1 MNAKINFR
9 LTIFYIFVTITACI
23 FILNRWVTDSY
34 AGIQYKTPQVLII
47 LDNSQSMDGDLS
59 GAIMTGS
66 GTATGSN
73 GFVDQSSS
81 SPIDYNVPTGF
92 TPPVQPTS
100 PVLYTVCSGGVCT
113 DNSASRLNVAKAA
126 IMDAYNKYSNDVQ
139 FGLMDYG
146 VQGSPSLYTTWVYYM
161 SGPLGFQFGTS
172 ASAPT
177 QTTTTGQV
185 VQLQSVLNP
194 CYYSNTQSTKSCQ
207 QIRSFFQKKGV
218 SGTFSDQYLY
228 IQDTSDEPAI
238 NDVLYNNGGS
248 SNMVFSGPFPTGGYE
263 SNNNPDPYIS
273 FNLQDYNSGV
283 IEIGYHNASNGKPFP
298 TGPTNAGYV
307 PYSPQVWYSER
318 GFGYYNNVNNN
329 GDLVIPIAVSNS
341 TQQSDFTT
349 ALAPETNNSGSSEI
363 KADAVNA
370 PMAGTLASA
379 LSYLTGS
386 SLPASSCPGK
396 KYVIFV
402 TDGLPTYGTGGHNW
416 PPIGS
421 AAASGY
427 GFTATF
433 NSDGS
438 LNTTNPS
445 TNNALN
451 ETIQAIE
458 NLKAQ
463 GIDTYVIGLGAG
475 VDPSA
480 NPQAAAVLKAMAIA
494 GGTNNYF
501 PATTP
506 QDAANDLGIIV
517 QEIMAS
523 GSYTTPVI
531 HQDTTGTN
539 KYLYYADFKAT
550 LTQPLWGEGN
560 IYLFQLDNPGI
571 TVSNSTTGCPIGSG
585 LSNGLIGPEN
595 GPGSSSFACV
605 EAQNTETINGQTVTV
620 TSVTPPSPGA
630 SSYDSFWD
638 TPSGLGAGNALKNGN
653 YYPNPSSPNRD
664 VFTSYLDT
672 ATGQETPIPLNP
684 VTNHSSPYYNNFN
697 TESQI
702 ISNTELQTMLG
713 TSSNYSSICGSGSTA
728 DSCTES
734 ILNFVLNPSQDG
746 WKLGAIYH
754 SDPVLIGVPSI
765 AIYENPSSSSPLAT
779 SCSNTYTGSY
789 YQFYL
794 CEEHRQQV
802 LVVGANDGMLHG
814 FDAGVYGGSAY
825 GSTSTTYGYGSGE
838 EMFGYIP
845 PDLLP
850 EISNWYQ
857 SSLTQ
862 PSSGYYPQDFFVDS
876 TPAASDVYFNNIFD
890 GTQNTVSGVSSGWH
904 TVLVSGERSGGDYY
918 FALDM
923 THPSQLSAGTY
934 PAPLWDFTDSSMAQT
949 WSRPVIGFICLPNSA
964 TSSNGVC
971 SNNPNAPSTSSSP
984 PQYVKTYLAVV
995 GGGYPSG
1002 YPSVTTPGNAVYA
1015 LYVEPNPEPENTA
1028 NSGTGY
1034 ADEQVLWKYDMNYPV
1049 PSEVAPIFNTSGGS
1063 GVPSGELE
1071 AFYVGDLGG
1080 EMYAFSMPSIAS
1092 GTVSSSSAWTACPIF
1107 TQPSA
1112 NPLLEI
1118 FYPPAISY
1126 DSSGNL
1132 WVYFGTGNR
1141 AQLNG
1146 QANSRPNEFIAANM
1160 GTAPAGTCATSSPQS
1175 TAPYALASGSSTTG
1189 LENVTGAYITASSS
1203 ASSPSSISYSYTL
1216 NANTVSLAS
1225 ANAAINPDGWYITLP
1240 NSGERVVSSPIVSN
1254 GIVYFT
1260 TYTPNTT
1267 PNSCSEGYARLYAL
1281 NYMNGGGEVVTN
1293 STGVVSS
1300 ILGSSQTPTGTG
1312 QQSGIL
1318 GLGIPSAP
1326 VISGNTLFVATS
1338 GEGLISTT
1346 IPASPTGITPTSWF
1360 QLP

>member
-9 LTIFYIFVTITACI
+9 LIIFYIFVTIIACI
-23 FILNRWVTDSY
+23 FILNRWVIASY

-66 GTATGSN
+66 GTATSNTSKN
-73 GFVDQSSS
+73 GFVDQLSS
-81 SPIDYNVPTGF
+81 SPIDYPVPGGF
-92 TPPVQPTS
+92 TAPVTGTAGGTGVTAP
-100 PVLYTVCSGGVCT
+100 YTVCSSGVCT

-126 IMDAYNKYSNDVQ
+126 ILDAYNKYANDVQ

-146 VQGSPSLYTTWVYYM
+146 VSGSPGLYTTWVYYM
-161 SGPLGFQFGTS
+161 SGSGGFTFGTS
-172 ASAPT
+172 KTPT
-177 QTTTTGQV
+177 FV
-185 VQLQSVLNP
+185 PNP
-194 CYYSNTQSTKSCQ
+194 CYYSNTQSTNSCL
-207 QIRSFFQKKGV
+207 QIRTFFQNNGV
-218 SGTFSDQYLY
+218 SGTFSDPYLY
-228 IQDTSDEPAI
+228 IQDTSDESTI
-238 NDVLYNNGGS
+238 NDVLYASQIPTNFVTNVGVYNYTPYHCGS
-248 SNMVFSGPFPTGGYE
+248 SFI
-263 SNNNPDPYIS
+263 SNIYT
-273 FNLQDYNSGV
+273 FYNLTNYNQGQINSCYK
-283 IEIGYHNASNGKPFP
+283 ETYPNIGRNGNFD

-318 GFGYYNNVNNN
+318 GFGYNNSVTNAGN
-329 GDLVIPIAVSNS
+329 LVISIATSNLA
-341 TQQSDFTT
+341 QQSHFTT
-349 ALAPETNNSGSSEI
+349 ALAPETSHSGSFEI

-386 SLPASSCPGK
+386 SLPTPSCPGK

-421 AAASGY
+421 AAAAGY
-427 GFTATF
+427 GVTATF

-438 LNTTNPS
+438 LEGTNDK
-445 TNNALN
+445 ALL
-451 ETIQAIE
+451 ETINEIAD
-458 NLKAQ
+458 LKAQ

-475 VDPSA
+475 VDPSI
-480 NPQAAAVLKAMAIA
+480 NPQAAAVLTAMAVA
-494 GGTNNYF
+494 GGTNNFF

-506 QDAANDLGIIV
+506 QYAANDLGIIV

-531 HQDTTGTN
+531 HQTTTGAN
-539 KYLYYADFKAT
+539 KYLYYADFEAT

-560 IYLFQLDNPGI
+560 IYLFQLDNPSI
-571 TVSNSTTGCPIGSG
+571 TTLSNSTTGCPIGSG
-585 LSNGLIGPEN
+585 LSNGLVGPLD

-605 EAQNTETINGQTVTV
+605 EKQKTKTINSQTVTV
-620 TSVTPPSPGA
+620 TSIIPPSPGA

-638 TPSGLGAGNALKNGN
+638 TPSGLGAGDTLKNGN

-664 VFTSYLDT
+664 VFTSYFNSS
-672 ATGQETPIPLNP
+672 TGQETPIYLNP
-684 VTNHSSPYYNNFN
+684 VTSSD
-697 TESQI
+697 
-702 ISNTELQTMLG
+702 SNTELQTMLG
-713 TSSNYSSICGSGSTA
+713 TSSNYSSICGSSSTA

-802 LVVGANDGMLHG
+802 LVAGANDGMLHG
-814 FDAGVYGGSAY
+814 FDAGVYGGSAD

-850 EISNWYQ
+850 GVSNWYQ
-857 SSLTQ
+857 GSLTQ

-890 GTQNTVSGVSSGWH
+890 GTSNTVSGVSSGWH
-904 TVLVSGERSGGDYY
+904 TVLVSGERSGGSYY
-918 FALDM
+918 FSLDM

-949 WSRPVIGFICLPNSA
+949 WSRPVIGFICLPNSS

-971 SNNPNAPSTSSSP
+971 SNNPNPPSTSSSA
-984 PQYVKTYLAVV
+984 PQYVKTYLAIA
-995 GGGYPSG
+995 GGGYS
-1002 YPSVTTPGNAVYA
+1002 SASSPGNAVYA
-1015 LYVEPNPEPENTA
+1015 LYVEPNPVIPTG
-1028 NSGTGY
+1028 GTTY
-1034 ADEQVLWKYDMNYPV
+1034 ADNQILWKYAMNYPV
-1049 PSEVAPIFNTSGGS
+1049 PSEVTPVFNTSGGS
-1063 GVPSGELE
+1063 AVPSGELE
-1071 AFYVGDLGG
+1071 AFYVGDIGG

-1092 GTVSSSSAWTACPIF
+1092 GKVTSSSKWAACPIF
-1107 TQPSA
+1107 TQPGA
-1112 NPLLEI
+1112 NPLLNI
-1118 FYPPAISY
+1118 FYPPAVSY

-1141 AQLNG
+1141 ANLNG
-1146 QANSRPNEFIAANM
+1146 PSNSRPNEFLAANM
-1160 GTAPAGTCATSSPQS
+1160 GTAPAGTCATNSPQS
-1175 TAPYALASGSSTTG
+1175 AAPYTIATGSSTTG
-1189 LENVTGAYITASSS
+1189 LENVTGAYIAASSS
-1203 ASSPSSISYSYTL
+1203 TGSPSSISYSYTL
-1216 NANTVSLAS
+1216 NGGNPVSLSA
-1225 ANAAINPDGWYITLP
+1225 ANAAINPDGWYITLSNP
-1240 NSGERVVSSPIVSN
+1240 GERIVSSPVVYN
-1254 GIVYFT
+1254 GIIYFT
-1260 TYTPNTT
+1260 TYTPNQTA
-1267 PNSCSEGYARLYAL
+1267 NSCSVGYAQLYAL
-1281 NYMNGGGEVVTN
+1281 NYTNGGGEVVSN
-1293 STGVVSS
+1293 SAGVS
-1300 ILGSSQTPTGTG
+1300 ILGTSQTPTGTG
-1312 QQSGIL
+1312 KQSAIIGS
-1318 GLGIPSAP
+1318 GTPSAP
-1326 VISGNTLFVATS
+1326 VVSGNTLFVATS
-1338 GEGLISTT
+1338 GGGLSSIA
-1346 IPASPTGITPTSWF
+1346 IPAPPTGITPTSWF

>member
-9 LTIFYIFVTITACI
+9 LIIFYIFVTIIACI
-23 FILNRWVTDSY
+23 FILNRWVITSY

-66 GTATGSN
+66 GTATSNTSSN

-81 SPIDYNVPTGF
+81 SPINYSVPGGF
-92 TPPVQPTS
+92 TAPVTGTAGGTGVTAP
-100 PVLYTVCSGGVCT
+100 YTVCSSGVCT

-126 IMDAYNKYSNDVQ
+126 ILDAYNKYANDVQ

-146 VQGSPSLYTTWVYYM
+146 VSGSPGLYTTWVYYM
-161 SGPLGFQFGTS
+161 SGSGGFTFGTS
-172 ASAPT
+172 SAPGGGLT
-177 QTTTTGQV
+177 AV
-185 VQLQSVLNP
+185 PNP
-194 CYYSNTQSTKSCQ
+194 CYYSNTQATQATQSCTD
-207 QIRSFFQKKGV
+207 IRSFLGSGHGV
-218 SGTFSDQYLY
+218 FSDPYLY
-228 IQDTSDEPAI
+228 IQDTSDEPSI
-238 NDVLYNNGGS
+238 NDVLYSTTGGS
-248 SNMVFSGPFPTGGYE
+248 GTSNMVFSNPYATGKCA
-263 SNNNPDPYIS
+263 SSKNPDPYTS
-273 FNLQDYNSGV
+273 FTLQDYNNGC
-283 IEIGYHNASNGKPFP
+283 ILIGYQYGSNHHPFP

-318 GFGYYNNVNNN
+318 GFGYYNSLTGN
-329 GDLVIPIAVSNS
+329 GNLVIPISASNS
-341 TQQSDFTT
+341 SQFSTS
-349 ALAPETNNSGSSEI
+349 LVPETSNSGSSEI

-386 SLPASSCPGK
+386 SLPTPSCPGK

-421 AAASGY
+421 AAAAGY
-427 GFTATF
+427 GVTATF

-438 LNTTNPS
+438 LATTND
-445 TNNALN
+445 NALQ
-451 ETIQAIE
+451 ETISEIAD
-458 NLKAQ
+458 LKNK
-463 GIDTYVIGLGAG
+463 GIDTYVIGMGAG
-475 VDPSA
+475 VEPSL
-480 NPQAAAVLKAMAIA
+480 NPQAANVLKAMAVA
-494 GGTNNYF
+494 GGTSNFF

-506 QDAANDLGIIV
+506 HDVANDLGIIV

-531 HQDTTGTN
+531 HQMTTGAN
-539 KYLYYADFKAT
+539 KYLYYADFETT

-560 IYLFQLDNPGI
+560 IYLFQLDNPSI
-571 TVSNSTTGCPIGSG
+571 TTLSNSTTGCPIGSG
-585 LSNGLIGPEN
+585 LSNGLVGPEG
-595 GPGSSSFACV
+595 GPGNSSFACV
-605 EAQNTETINGQTVTV
+605 EAQNTETINSQTVTV
-620 TSVTPPSPGA
+620 TSIIPPSPGA

-638 TPSGLGAGNALKNGN
+638 TPSGLGAGDALKNGN

-664 VFTSYLDT
+664 VFTSYLNSS
-672 ATGQETPIPLNP
+672 TGQETPIYLNP
-684 VTNHSSPYYNNFN
+684 VSS
-697 TESQI
+697 SD
-702 ISNTELQTMLG
+702 SNTELQTMLG
-713 TSSNYSSICGSGSTA
+713 TSSNYSSICGSSSTA

-802 LVVGANDGMLHG
+802 LVAGANDGMLHG
-814 FDAGVYGGSAY
+814 FDAGVYGGSAD
-825 GSTSTTYGYGSGE
+825 GSTSTTYGYGSGG

-850 EISNWYQ
+850 GVSNWYQ
-857 SSLTQ
+857 GSLTQ

-876 TPAASDVYFNNIFD
+876 TPAVSDVYFNNIFD
-890 GTQNTVSGVSSGWH
+890 GTSNTVSGVSSGWH
-904 TVLVSGERSGGDYY
+904 TVLVSGERGGGSYY
-918 FALDM
+918 FSLDM

-934 PAPLWDFTDSSMAQT
+934 PAPLWDFTDSSMGET

-971 SNNPNAPSTSSSP
+971 SNNPNPPLTSSSA
-984 PQYVKTYLAVV
+984 PQYVKTYLAIV
-995 GGGYPSG
+995 GGGYS
-1002 YPSVTTPGNAVYA
+1002 SASSPGNAVYA
-1015 LYVEPNPEPENTA
+1015 LYVESNPAGP
-1028 NSGTGY
+1028 SGGPY
-1034 ADEQVLWKYDMNYPV
+1034 ADNQILWKYAMNYPV
-1049 PSEVAPIFNTSGGS
+1049 PSEVTPIFNTSGGS
-1063 GVPSGELE
+1063 AVPSGELE

-1092 GTVSSSSAWTACPIF
+1092 GKVTSSSTWTACPIF
-1107 TQPSA
+1107 TQPGA
-1112 NPLLEI
+1112 NPLLNI
-1118 FYPPAISY
+1118 FYPPAVSY

-1141 AQLNG
+1141 ADLNG
-1146 QANSRPNEFIAANM
+1146 PSNSRPNEFLAANM
-1160 GTAPAGTCATSSPQS
+1160 GTAPAGTCATNSPQS
-1175 TAPYALASGSSTTG
+1175 AAPYTIATGSSTTG
-1189 LENVTGAYITASSS
+1189 LENVTGAYITALSK
-1203 ASSPSSISYSYTL
+1203 AGSPSSISYSYTL
-1216 NANTVSLAS
+1216 NGNTVSLSS

-1240 NSGERVVSSPIVSN
+1240 NPGEKIVSSPIVYN
-1254 GIVYFT
+1254 GIIYFT
-1260 TYTPNTT
+1260 TYTPNQTA
-1267 PNSCSEGYARLYAL
+1267 NSCSEGYAQLYAL
-1281 NYMNGGGEVVTN
+1281 NYTNGGGEVVSN
-1293 STGVVSS
+1293 SAGVS
-1300 ILGSSQTPTGTG
+1300 ILGASQTPTGKG
-1312 QQSGIL
+1312 QQSAII
-1318 GLGIPSAP
+1318 GLGTPSAP
-1326 VISGNTLFVATS
+1326 VVSGNTLFVATS
-1338 GEGLISTT
+1338 GGGLGSIT
-1346 IPASPTGITPTSWF
+1346 IPAPPTGITPTSWF

>member
-9 LTIFYIFVTITACI
+9 LLIFYIFVTIIAFI
-23 FILNRWVTDSY
+23 FILSRWVITSY

-66 GTATGSN
+66 GTATSN
-73 GFVDQSSS
+73 TSSDGFVDQSSS
-81 SPIDYNVPTGF
+81 SPINYSVPGGF
-92 TPPVQPTS
+92 TAPVTNTVGS
-100 PVLYTVCSGGVCT
+100 DIVPVTAPYTVCSSGGVCT

-126 IMDAYNKYSNDVQ
+126 ILDTYKKYSNNVQ

-146 VQGSPSLYTTWVYYM
+146 VNDASNNPSNPSGNTPTLYTTWVYYM
-161 SGPLGFQFGTS
+161 SGSGGFTFGTS
-172 ASAPT
+172 KTPGGGLT
-177 QTTTTGQV
+177 YV
-185 VQLQSVLNP
+185 YNP
-194 CYYSNTQSTKSCQ
+194 CHYSNTQATQSCID
-207 QIRSFFQKKGV
+207 IRTFLGSGHGV
-218 SGTFSDQYLY
+218 FSDPYLY
-228 IQDTSDEPAI
+228 IQDTSDESTI
-238 NDVLYNNGGS
+238 NDVLYASGIPTNFVTNAGVYNYTPYQCGS
-248 SNMVFSGPFPTGGYE
+248 SFI
-263 SNNNPDPYIS
+263 SNIYT
-273 FNLQDYNSGV
+273 FYNLTNYNQGQINSCYK
-283 IEIGYHNASNGKPFP
+283 ETYPNIGNGNFD

-318 GFGYYNNVNNN
+318 GFGYYNSVTGN
-329 GDLVIPIAVSNS
+329 GNLVIPIAASNS
-341 TQQSDFTT
+341 AQQSNFTT
-349 ALAPETNNSGSSEI
+349 ALAPETNTTTSAEI

-386 SLPASSCPGK
+386 SLPTPSCPGQ

-402 TDGLPTYGTGGHNW
+402 TDGLPTYDQNGSNW

-421 AAASGY
+421 VAAAGY
-427 GFTATF
+427 GVTATF
-433 NSDGS
+433 NTDGS
-438 LNTTNPS
+438 LAKTND
-445 TNNALN
+445 TALQ
-451 ETIQAIE
+451 ETINEIAD
-458 NLKAQ
+458 LKAQ
-463 GIDTYVIGLGAG
+463 GIDTYVIGMGAG
-475 VDPSA
+475 VEPSL
-480 NPQAAAVLKAMAIA
+480 NPQAANTLKAMAVA
-494 GGTNNYF
+494 GGTNNFF

-506 QDAANDLGIIV
+506 GDIANDLGIIV

-531 HQDTTGTN
+531 HQTTTGAN
-539 KYLYYADFKAT
+539 KYLYYADFEAT

-571 TVSNSTTGCPIGSG
+571 TISNSTTGCPINSG
-585 LSNGLIGPEN
+585 LSDGLVGPVG

-605 EAQNTETINGQTVTV
+605 ETQNTETINGQTVTV
-620 TSVTPPSPGA
+620 TSLIPPSVGA

-638 TPSGLGAGNALKNGN
+638 TPSGLGAGDALKNGN
-653 YYPNPSSPNRD
+653 YYSNPSSPNRD
-664 VFTSYLDT
+664 VFTSYFNSS
-672 ATGQETPIPLNP
+672 TGQETTISL
-684 VTNHSSPYYNNFN
+684 TTTSSSPA
-697 TESQI
+697 TSAD
-702 ISNTELQTMLG
+702 SNSELQTMLG
-713 TSSNYSSICGSGSTA
+713 TSSNYSSICGPSSTA

-765 AIYENPSSSSPLAT
+765 AIYETPSSSSPLAT

-802 LVVGANDGMLHG
+802 LAAGANDGMLHG
-814 FDAGVYGGSAY
+814 FDAGVYGGSAD

-850 EISNWYQ
+850 EVSNWYQ
-857 SSLTQ
+857 GSLTQ
-862 PSSGYYPQDFFVDS
+862 PSSGDYPQDFFVDS

-890 GTQNTVSGVSSGWH
+890 GTSNAVSGVSSGWH
-904 TVLVSGERSGGDYY
+904 TVLVSGERSGGSYY

-949 WSRPVIGFICLPNSA
+949 WSRPVIGFICLPNSGN
-964 TSSNGVC
+964 SPKNGVC
-971 SNNPNAPSTSSSP
+971 SNNPSSA
-984 PQYVKTYLAVV
+984 PQYVKTYLAIV
-995 GGGYPSG
+995 GGGYSSTG
-1002 YPSVTTPGNAVYA
+1002 SPGNAIYA
-1015 LYVEPNPEPENTA
+1015 LYVEPNPEIYPTG
-1028 NSGTGY
+1028 GTTY
-1034 ADEQVLWKYDMNYPV
+1034 ADEQTLWKFPMNYPV
-1049 PSEVAPIFNTSGGS
+1049 PSEVAPVFNTSGGS
-1063 GVPSGELE
+1063 SVPSGELE

-1092 GTVSSSSAWTACPIF
+1092 ETVKSSSTWTACPIF
-1107 TQPSA
+1107 TQPGA
-1112 NPLLEI
+1112 NPLLNI

-1141 AQLNG
+1141 ANLNEFVPN
-1146 QANSRPNEFIAANM
+1146 QTSPRPNEFLAVNM
-1160 GTAPAGTCATSSPQS
+1160 GTAPAGTCTTSSPQS
-1175 TAPYALASGSSTTG
+1175 TAPYTLATGSSTTG

-1203 ASSPSSISYSYTL
+1203 TSSPSSISYSYTL
-1216 NANTVSLAS
+1216 NGNAVSLSS

-1240 NSGERVVSSPIVSN
+1240 NPGEKVVSSPVVSN
-1254 GIVYFT
+1254 GIIYFT
-1260 TYTPNTT
+1260 TYTPNQTA
-1267 PNSCSEGYARLYAL
+1267 NSCSEGYAQLYAL
-1281 NYMNGGGEVVTN
+1281 NYTNGGGEVVAN
-1293 STGVVSS
+1293 SAGVSV
-1300 ILGSSQTPTGTG
+1300 LGASQTSTGTG
-1312 QQSGIL
+1312 QQSAIIGS
-1318 GLGIPSAP
+1318 GTPSAP
-1326 VISGNTLFVATS
+1326 VVSGNTLFVATS
-1338 GEGLISTT
+1338 GGGLSSMT
-1346 IPASPTGITPTSWF
+1346 IPAPPTGITPTSWF